1 MDRLRA
7 ETRPAHDT
15 TEGIP
20 FSAAMVQRRLPR
32 DRYIGQ
38 LVAYAI
44 VHRVLDAA
52 LAGSDHP
59 AVRAAW
65 SDDLAK
71 TPLLQRDL
79 AFFAAEINPAPPGGA
94 WGVPPAAIESAER
107 FAEVVG
113 ARAQHDPVS
122 LLGYLYVLEGSTLG
136 ATILRQHIAAAY
148 GLTNDDGLAYYSP
161 YGNAV
166 MPHWKQFKERMN
178 AAVTDAAD
186 QDRIIEAA
194 SDAFQRIGEILRALS
209 VDLK

>member
-1 MDRLRA
+1 MDRLKA
-7 ETRPAHDT
+7 ETRPAHDA

-20 FSAAMVQRRLPR
+20 FSAAMVERRLPK
-32 DRYIGQ
+32 DRYVGQ

-44 VHRVLDAA
+44 VHRALDEA
-52 LAGSDHP
+52 LAGSDHLM
-59 AVRAAW
+59 VRAVW

-79 AFFAAEINPAPPGGA
+79 TFFAAEIN
-94 WGVPPAAIESAER
+94 GVPPAAIEAAER
-107 FAEVVG
+107 FAEVIG
-113 ARAQHDPVS
+113 ARAQHDPVF

-178 AAVTDAAD
+178 AAAAD
-186 QDRIIEAA
+186 PADHDRIIEGA
-194 SDAFQRIGEILRALS
+194 SDAFRRVGEILRALS
-209 VDLK
+209 ADLD